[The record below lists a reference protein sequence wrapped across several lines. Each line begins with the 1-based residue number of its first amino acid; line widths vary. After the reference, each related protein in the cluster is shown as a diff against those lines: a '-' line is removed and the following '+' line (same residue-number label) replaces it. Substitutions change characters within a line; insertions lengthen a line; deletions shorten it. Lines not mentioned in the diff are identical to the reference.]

1 MDFLTQNILHYYNKP
16 WFGGNCKRKPGF
28 SCKSG
33 GFFRFPIEKT
43 AISWYL
49 SRKNA
54 IRFRGLRQQGEGAM
68 GERPVYLLDI
78 RRDFPSP
85 QFTKVVLQP
94 DMWRNGMAVRMPNH
108 LGDAV
113 MALPALGQLRK
124 AVPADCAL
132 YCIIPPGQ
140 QALYR
145 ALPIVS
151 GVLPLSRI
159 HSGWSRE
166 DFVNLHRLRLGV
178 GVLFNNSFRDALL
191 MRLAGVPNLY
201 GASARFR
208 SFLLRKAF
216 RFPPRPDGQPANL
229 HHANRYLAIASAL
242 GAPEWDGK
250 LPEFRL
256 SPAADEL
263 SPAITAL
270 CEHPKLLTVASGAA
284 YGAAKR
290 WPSGNFHAVVARWVE
305 SGGIAVVLGSES
317 ERGIGDE
324 VIDGLDPHKAVNL
337 SGRTT
342 LAELM
347 QLLRHSAMTVAND
360 SGVMHLSAA
369 LGRPGVAIFG
379 PTDFTATGPIGAN
392 WRLLYEKQPCSPCFR
407 RECPRGTQKCI
418 RAITPEMVIAEME
431 GILDRRC
438 PGRRPAE

>member
-1 MDFLTQNILHYYNKP
+1 
-16 WFGGNCKRKPGF
+16 
-28 SCKSG
+28 
-33 GFFRFPIEKT
+33 
-43 AISWYL
+43 
-49 SRKNA
+49 
-54 IRFRGLRQQGEGAM
+54 M
-68 GERPVYLLDI
+68 GERPVHLLDI

-85 QFTKVVLQP
+85 QFNKVVLRP
-94 DMWRNGMAVRMPNH
+94 DVWRNGMVVRMPNH

-124 AVPADCAL
+124 LIARDCAL
-132 YCIIPPGQ
+132 FCIIPPGQ

-151 GVLPLSRI
+151 GVLQLTRI
-159 HSGWSRE
+159 HGGWSRE

-178 GVLFNNSFRDALL
+178 GVLFNNSFRDALS
-191 MRLAGVPNLY
+191 MRLAGVSNLY

-208 SFLLRKAF
+208 SFLLRRAF
-216 RFPPRPDGQPANL
+216 KFPPRPDGEPANI

-242 GAPEWDGK
+242 GAPEWDGQ
-250 LPEFRL
+250 LPEFQL
-256 SPAADEL
+256 TPAVDEL
-263 SPAITAL
+263 LPAITSL

-290 WPSGNFHAVVARWVE
+290 WPSENFHAVVAHWVA
-305 SGGIAVVLGSES
+305 SGGVAVVLGSES
-317 ERGIGDE
+317 EREIGDE
-324 VIDGLDPHKAVNL
+324 VISGLDPRKAVNL

-407 RECPRGTQKCI
+407 RECPNGSQRCI
-418 RAITPEMVIAEME
+418 RAITPEVVIAEME
-431 GILDRRC
+431 EIQNCRC
-438 PGRRPAE
+438 PGLRLAD